1 MFTLVEFQL
10 SLRSRDIFLG
20 HTMGVK
26 VKKFMQCRRDLVFGC
41 LGKGESVFN
50 DIMQVPVFQLG
61 GDGEDMDY
69 CRYKRNPPR

>member
-1 MFTLVEFQL
+1 
-10 SLRSRDIFLG
+10 
-20 HTMGVK
+20 MGVK